1 MVSFYKME
9 IFKDIEWYWWD
20 YQIWN
25 LSTVISKKR
34 WRNEMKKWIDKDWY
48 CVVTFC
54 KNWEK
59 KTFRVWKLV
68 WLYFIENPMN
78 KKEINHKD
86 WVRSNDVATNLE
98 WTTHWENQAHSY
110 KFLWKVPSWWHKWK
124 FWWFHHAAK
133 KISQLSIEWEIIKI
147 WDSVADAERWL
158 WLNWKNISMCATWKY
173 KTAYWYKWIYS

>member
-1 MVSFYKME
+1 MKKLTDREISELLKWGVKPEEFKGYTDKTIRQLKNME
-9 IFKDIEWYWWD
+9 KRE
-20 YQIWN
+20 
-25 LSTVISKKR
+25 SKKWNSPDQSSSMATLTNTR
-34 WRNEMKKWIDKDWY
+34 YGSAE
-48 CVVTFC
+48 
-54 KNWEK
+54 
-59 KTFRVWKLV
+59 
-68 WLYFIENPMN
+68 FI
-78 KKEINHKD
+78 
-86 WVRSNDVATNLE
+86 
-98 WTTHWENQAHSY
+98 